1 LATVAQHR
9 YFGPFFDS
17 SGNLYTLQI
26 YHYAA
31 GTTTLKDGYTTRTKS
46 GTVAQPL
53 ESDSAGIASAY
64 WDGIYK
70 FRIDGSTDGVNYS
83 TLYTYDNVSVV
94 EHAAIGEGTSITCA
108 ATLTLPTDGDFFHV
122 TGSTGPVTAISGNQA
137 RVTLVFDSTPTL
149 THSADLVLST
159 AADRTVSVNDVLE
172 FVNDG
177 SGVWRQVERT
187 AMIAQKDLTASTS
200 GTSITFGGIPSGVR
214 RVVVTFAGVSTNGTD
229 SILVQLGDSGGVE
242 STGYLGAG
250 NAVTNGGATAG
261 ANSTAGFLIYSASA
275 SNIIHGAA
283 VFELTDKATW
293 AWVGHGTFALSN
305 AATNMVSA
313 TSLALDSELTQLAIT
328 TVGGTDTFDAGSINV
343 LYER

>member
-1 LATVAQHR
+1 LATFAQHR
-9 YFGPFFDS
+9 HFGPFFSS
-17 SGNLYTLQI
+17 SGALYTLQI
-26 YHYAA
+26 YHYLA
-31 GTTTLKDGYTTRTKS
+31 GTTTLQDGYTTRTKS

-70 FRIDGSTDGVNYS
+70 FRIDGSTDGVNYT

-94 EHAAIGEGTSITCA
+94 EHAPEGEGTAINSA
-108 ATLTLPTDGDFFHV
+108 ATLTLGSDGDVFHV
-122 TGSTGPVTAISGNQA
+122 VGSTGPITAISGVQA
-137 RVTLVFDSTPTL
+137 RVTLIFDSVPTL
-149 THSADLVLST
+149 EHSASLVLST
-159 AADRTVSVNDVLE
+159 AGDRTVSINDVLE

-187 AMIAQKDLTASTS
+187 ALIGQYSLTAVSSTS
-200 GTSITFGGIPSGVR
+200 VSFSAIPSGVR
-214 RVVVTFAGVSTNGTD
+214 RVTVTFAGVSTSGTD
-229 SILVQLGDSGGVE
+229 SLLIQLGDSGGIE
-242 STGYLGAG
+242 TSSYLGAS

-283 VFELTDKATW
+283 VFTLTDKATW

-313 TSLALDSELTQLAIT
+313 TRRALDSELTQLRIT
-328 TVGGTDTFDAGSINV
+328 TTGGTDTFDAGSINV
-343 LYER
+343 IYER